1 VTINS
6 SQIDDSSLDIIWS
19 LLDYGWLSDQ
29 ARPSTVGDTTLRDIN
44 QTDTGD
50 AGIDVGLM
58 AQTYDLVGDFDID
71 PSMTVQDQISLD
83 YLTFAENPGDAW
95 PAVEDADINFSNEV
109 VLPSPWTPHF
119 AE

>member
-6 SQIDDSSLDIIWS
+6 SQIDDPSLDVIWS

-29 ARPSTVGDTTLRDIN
+29 ARPSTLEDTSLSDLA
-44 QTDTGD
+44 QTSTGD
-50 AGIDVGLM
+50 GALDAGLM

-71 PSMTVQDQISLD
+71 PSITVQDQISLD
-83 YLTFAENPGDAW
+83 YLAFAENSGDAW
-95 PAVEDADINFSNEV
+95 PVVEGDMNFSNEL

-119 AE
+119 VE